1 MRKQT
6 HISRHRLVPVTKYF
20 LFDIKRYP
28 PNARACKRP
37 DPLRLRCS
45 HLPARQGLVLK
56 ANTSYA
62 SLTFLA
68 RPVYSQTSAPV
79 QGCRW
84 EDKGSKSASG
94 LRSLRCTG
102 YGHQPDYQAM
112 SFGLLKCFAELRVVD
127 QIPYLRVNAFF
138 SMLLA
143 KSGVSSWL
151 CRSDAAC
158 LAAAASANVM
168 P

>member
-1 MRKQT
+1 MLK
-6 HISRHRLVPVTKYF
+6 I
-20 LFDIKRYP
+20 I
-28 PNARACKRP
+28 
-37 DPLRLRCS
+37 
-45 HLPARQGLVLK
+45 RQFYITPKTSEGVSVQSAGTIDQLVL
-56 ANTSYA
+56 TS
-62 SLTFLA
+62 
-68 RPVYSQTSAPV
+68 
-79 QGCRW
+79 
-84 EDKGSKSASG
+84 
-94 LRSLRCTG
+94 
-102 YGHQPDYQAM
+102 
-112 SFGLLKCFAELRVVD
+112 KCFAELRVVD